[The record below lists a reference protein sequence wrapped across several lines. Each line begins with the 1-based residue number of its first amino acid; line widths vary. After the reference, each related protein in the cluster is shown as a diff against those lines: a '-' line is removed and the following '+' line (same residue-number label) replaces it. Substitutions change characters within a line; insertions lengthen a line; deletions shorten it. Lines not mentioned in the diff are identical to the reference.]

1 MTMEYKRS
9 AVWQAATQ
17 SRAGLWLGVSK
28 LRSAPTLRSGAS
40 PRVSAIHSE
49 SAQRLIAGSLGGRS
63 FSSDINLVCS
73 SGVSTPEVSLSRFS
87 TIPLGHVARI
97 SSHLRQRR
105 LFRVLDSSRFAAKN
119 AKTASSCRLLLA
131 SNQPPF
137 PGISNREHHLLGR
150 ALTYRKQRTAPG
162 SNRELS
168 TNRYT
173 SNCRQTGQ
181 RQRDSPPVTGDLGA
195 RLFGFLTGTDLQTET
210 AVTLSKQMVGK
221 ILTGTRT

>member
-1 MTMEYKRS
+1 MTMDYKRT

-28 LRSAPTLRSGAS
+28 LRSPSTLSCGAS
-40 PRVSAIHSE
+40 LRVSEIHSD
-49 SAQRLIAGSLGGRS
+49 SALRLIAGSLGGRS

-105 LFRVLDSSRFAAKN
+105 LFRVLDPSRSVAKGW
-119 AKTASSCRLLLA
+119 KTASSCRLLLA

-137 PGISNREHHLLGR
+137 PGISNREF
-150 ALTYRKQRTAPG
+150 P
-162 SNRELS
+162 
-168 TNRYT
+168 TNRYAG
-173 SNCRQTGQ
+173 NCHQTGQ
-181 RQRDSPPVTGDLGA
+181 RRRNFPPVTSDLGE

-210 AVTLSKQMVGK
+210 AVTLSKQTVSK

>member
-1 MTMEYKRS
+1 MTMEYKRT

-28 LRSAPTLRSGAS
+28 LRSAPTLRYGAS
-40 PRVSAIHSE
+40 PRVSEIHSD
-49 SAQRLIAGSLGGRS
+49 SALRLIAGSLGGRS

-73 SGVSTPEVSLSRFS
+73 SGVSNPEVSLSRFS

-105 LFRVLDSSRFAAKN
+105 LFRVLDSSSSVAKGW
-119 AKTASSCRLLLA
+119 KTASSRRLLLA

-137 PGISNREHHLLGR
+137 SGVSNREHHLLGR
-150 ALTYRKQRTAPG
+150 ALTCRKQKTEPG

-168 TNRYT
+168 TNRYA
-173 SNCRQTGQ
+173 SNRQTGQ
-181 RQRDSPPVTGDLGA
+181 RQRNSPPVTGDLGA

-210 AVTLSKQMVGK
+210 AVTHSKQTVSK